1 MPSPPSDFDADSD
14 PNLSPDPR
22 TFDHLRLGLVP
33 GLGPMLTRAVL
44 EYFGS
49 AADVLRATAAQ
60 LRAVPLIGPLL
71 SEKFAAGFRDGD
83 AILGRELALVRANGV
98 RLVLW
103 GDPDYP
109 ARLTTIDDAPNL
121 LYAWGTWADADAN
134 AVGIVGSRSCT
145 AYGKRMAATIAAGLA
160 RAGVTVVSGLAL
172 GIDGAAHQGAVDAG
186 GRTVA
191 VLGGSLAKVYP
202 PQHLALAAAVAAAG
216 LVLTETPMVVP
227 TTPAMFPARNRIISA
242 LSRAVV
248 IIEANAQS
256 GALITARLAAEQGR
270 EVFVVP
276 GNADSE
282 YSAGC
287 HELIRK
293 GARLVRNADD
303 VLEDL
308 RGIAPPDA
316 PTRRT
321 PKATLFDGPPRPPAP
336 APAPAGP
343 PAGLTELQLRVWD
356 ALGSPRQAD
365 ELSRELGLDAATL
378 AGQLMRMEMRKAVRR
393 LPGNCYERQ

>member
-1 MPSPPSDFDADSD
+1 MSSPHAATPPDFDA
-14 PNLSPDPR
+14 R
-22 TFDHLRLGLVP
+22 TLDHLRLTLIP
-33 GLGPMLTRAVL
+33 GLGSKRTRAAL
-44 EYFGS
+44 EHFGS
-49 AADVLRATAAQ
+49 AAEVLRASAAQ

-71 SEKFAAGFRDGD
+71 SERFAAGFRDLDD
-83 AILGRELALVRANGV
+83 ALERELTLLRANSVGIT
-98 RLVLW
+98 LW

-109 ARLTTIDDAPNL
+109 ARLTTIDDAPTL
-121 LYAWGTWADADAN
+121 LYTRGTWGGADAD

-145 AYGKRMAATIAAGLA
+145 TYGKRMAALIAGGLA
-160 RAGVTVVSGLAL
+160 RAGFTVVSGLAL
-172 GIDGAAHQGAVDAG
+172 GIDGAAHQGALDDG
-186 GRTVA
+186 GRTLA

-202 PQHLALAAAVAAAG
+202 PQHLALAAAVAATG
-216 LVLTETPMVVP
+216 MVLTETPMVMP
-227 TTPAMFPARNRIISA
+227 LAASMFPARNRIISA

-308 RGIAPPDA
+308 RGIAPPD
-316 PTRRT
+316 PPPRRT
-321 PKATLFDGPPRPPAP
+321 PKATLFDGPPAIPAP
-336 APAPAGP
+336 PSAPTGP
-343 PAGLTELQLRVWD
+343 PAGLSELQAKLWD

-365 ELSRELGLDAATL
+365 ELSRELGLDAGTL
-378 AGQLMRMEMRKAVRR
+378 AVALMKLEMLKAVRR
-393 LPGNCYERQ
+393 LPGNSYERR

>member
-1 MPSPPSDFDADSD
+1 MSSPHLTAPPDFDA
-14 PNLSPDPR
+14 R
-22 TFDHLRLGLVP
+22 TLDHLRLNLVP
-33 GLGPMLTRAVL
+33 GLGPKLTRAVL
-44 EYFGS
+44 EHFGS
-49 AADVLRATAAQ
+49 AAQALQATASQ
-60 LRAVPLIGPLL
+60 LRAVPLIGATL
-71 SEKFAAGFRDGD
+71 SERFAVGFRDLE
-83 AILGRELALVRANGV
+83 AVFARELALLVAHGV
-98 RLVLW
+98 GLTLA
-103 GDPDYP
+103 GDADYP
-109 ARLTTIDDAPNL
+109 ARLTTIDDAPAL
-121 LYAWGTWADADAN
+121 LYTRGTWTAGDAN

-145 AYGKRMAATIAAGLA
+145 TYGKRMAAQIAGGLA
-160 RAGVTVVSGLAL
+160 RAGFTVVSGLAL
-172 GIDGAAHQGAVDAG
+172 GIDGAAHQGALEAG
-186 GRTVA
+186 GRTLA

-202 PQHLALAAAVAAAG
+202 PQHLALADAVAANG
-216 LVLTETPMVVP
+216 VVLTETPMVVP
-227 TTPAMFPARNRIISA
+227 LTASMFPARNRVISA

-287 HELIRK
+287 HDLIRK

-316 PTRRT
+316 PPRRAAK
-321 PKATLFDGPPRPPAP
+321 PSLFDAAPSPPAP
-336 APAPAGP
+336 PPAPSGP
-343 PAGLTELQLRVWD
+343 PPGLSELQLRLWE

-365 ELSRELGLDAATL
+365 ELARELGLDAGTL
-378 AGQLMRMEMRKAVRR
+378 SVQLMKLEMLKAVRR
-393 LPGNCYERQ
+393 LPGNSYERR

>member
-1 MPSPPSDFDADSD
+1 MSSPHLDPTPDFDA
-14 PNLSPDPR
+14 R
-22 TFDHLRLGLVP
+22 TLDHLRLNLVP
-33 GLGPMLTRAVL
+33 GLGPKLTCAVL
-44 EYFGS
+44 EHFGS
-49 AADVLRATAAQ
+49 AAEVLRATAHQ
-60 LRAVPLIGPLL
+60 LRAVPLIGATL
-71 SEKFAAGFRDGD
+71 SERFAVGFRDVD
-83 AILGRELALVRANGV
+83 AVLARELALLRASGV
-98 RLVLW
+98 GVTLW
-103 GDPDYP
+103 GAADYP
-109 ARLTTIDDAPNL
+109 ARLTTIDDAPAL
-121 LYAWGTWADADAN
+121 LYTRGTWADGDAN

-145 AYGKRMAATIAAGLA
+145 AYGKRMAAQIAGGLA

-172 GIDGAAHQGAVDAG
+172 GIDGAAHQGALEAG
-186 GRTVA
+186 GRTLA

-202 PQHLALAAAVAAAG
+202 PQHLALADAVAANG
-216 LVLTETPMVVP
+216 IVVTETPMMMP
-227 TTPAMFPARNRIISA
+227 LAASMFPARNRIISA

-287 HELIRK
+287 HDLIRK

-316 PTRRT
+316 PPR
-321 PKATLFDGPPRPPAP
+321 KAAKPSLFDAAPTHPAPPPAP
-336 APAPAGP
+336 SGP
-343 PAGLTELQLRVWD
+343 PPGLDELQSRLWD

-365 ELSRELGLDAATL
+365 ELSRELGLDAGTL
-378 AGQLMRMEMRKAVRR
+378 AVALMKLEMRKAVRR
-393 LPGNCYERQ
+393 LPGNSYERR

>member
-1 MPSPPSDFDADSD
+1 MSSPHAVTPPDFDA
-14 PNLSPDPR
+14 R
-22 TFDHLRLGLVP
+22 TLDHLRLTLVP
-33 GLGPMLTRAVL
+33 GLGSKRTRAAL
-44 EYFGS
+44 EHFGS
-49 AADVLRATAAQ
+49 AAEVLRATATQ

-71 SEKFAAGFRDGD
+71 SERFAAGFRDLDD
-83 AILGRELALVRANGV
+83 ALERELSLVRANGV
-98 RLVLW
+98 GITLW

-109 ARLTTIDDAPNL
+109 ARLTTIDDAPTL
-121 LYAWGTWADADAN
+121 LYTRGTWGDADAD

-145 AYGKRMAATIAAGLA
+145 TYGKRMAAQIAGGLA
-160 RAGVTVVSGLAL
+160 RAGFTVVSGLAL
-172 GIDGAAHQGAVDAG
+172 GIDGAAHQGALDAG
-186 GRTVA
+186 GRTLA

-202 PQHLALAAAVAAAG
+202 PQHLALAAAVWSNG
-216 LVLTETPMVVP
+216 IVVTETPMVMP
-227 TTPAMFPARNRIISA
+227 LAASMFPARNRIISG

-308 RGIAPPDA
+308 RGIAPPD
-316 PTRRT
+316 PPPRRVL
-321 PKATLFDGPPRPPAP
+321 KATLFDGPAVPPAP
-336 APAPAGP
+336 PPTPAGP
-343 PAGLTELQLRVWD
+343 PPGLNELQAKLWD

-365 ELSRELGLDAATL
+365 ELSRELGLDAGAL
-378 AGQLMRMEMRKAVRR
+378 AVALMKLEMLKAVRR
-393 LPGNCYERQ
+393 LPGNSYERR

>member
-1 MPSPPSDFDADSD
+1 MSSPHPTLPHDFDA
-14 PNLSPDPR
+14 R
-22 TFDHLRLGLVP
+22 TLDHLRLTLVP
-33 GLGPMLTRAVL
+33 GLGSKRTRAAL
-44 EYFGS
+44 EHFGS
-49 AADVLRATAAQ
+49 ATAVLQATASQ

-71 SEKFAAGFRDGD
+71 SERFAAGFRDLD
-83 AILGRELALVRANGV
+83 AALDREVTLLSAHGV
-98 RLVLW
+98 GITLW

-109 ARLTTIDDAPNL
+109 ARLTTIDDAPTL
-121 LYAWGTWADADAN
+121 LYTRGTWGDGGTD

-145 AYGKRMAATIAAGLA
+145 TYGKRMAAQIAGGLA
-160 RAGVTVVSGLAL
+160 RAGFTVVSGLAL
-172 GIDGAAHQGAVDAG
+172 GIDGAAHQGALDAG

-191 VLGGSLAKVYP
+191 VLGGNLANVYP
-202 PQHLALAAAVAAAG
+202 PQHLALADAVAANG
-216 LVLTETPMVVP
+216 IVVTETPMVMP
-227 TTPAMFPARNRIISA
+227 LAASMFPARNRIISA

-308 RGIAPPDA
+308 RGIAPPD
-316 PTRRT
+316 PPPRRVT
-321 PKATLFDGPPRPPAP
+321 KPTLFDNPPA
-336 APAPAGP
+336 APIPPPTPSGP
-343 PAGLTELQLRVWD
+343 PAGLDELQTQLWD
-356 ALGSPRQAD
+356 ALATPRQAD
-365 ELSRELGLDAATL
+365 ELSRELALDAGTL
-378 AGQLMRMEMRKAVRR
+378 AVALMKLEMRKVVRR
-393 LPGNCYERQ
+393 LPGNSYERR